1 MNKKEFLSLLSEVI
15 KNGVLT
21 TQDLK
26 KEVFTNMQFQKNSL
40 INKFQLVSKEE
51 FNILKKIVQKQ
62 QKQIENLLKKKKIKK
77 GKETLTCNPLNLLFD
92 SLIFPP

>member
-1 MNKKEFLSLLSEVI
+1 MNKKEFLSLLSDVI

-77 GKETLTCNPLNLLFD
+77 AKKP
-92 SLIFPP
+92 

>member
-1 MNKKEFLSLLSEVI
+1 MNKKEFLSLLSDVI

-40 INKFQLVSKEE
+40 INNFQLASKEE

-77 GKETLTCNPLNLLFD
+77 AKKP
-92 SLIFPP
+92 

>member
-1 MNKKEFLSLLSEVI
+1 MNKKEFLSLLSDVI

-77 GKETLTCNPLNLLFD
+77 AKNP
-92 SLIFPP
+92 

>member
-77 GKETLTCNPLNLLFD
+77 AKKL
-92 SLIFPP
+92 

>member
-1 MNKKEFLSLLSEVI
+1 MNKKEILNLLSDVI

-26 KEVFTNMQFQKNSL
+26 KEVLTNMQFQRNSL
-40 INKFQLVSKEE
+40 INKLQLVSKEE

-62 QKQIENLLKKKKIKK
+62 QKQIEKLFKKKKIKK
-77 GKETLTCNPLNLLFD
+77 ARKP
-92 SLIFPP
+92 

>member
-62 QKQIENLLKKKKIKK
+62 QKQIENLLKKKQIKK
-77 GKETLTCNPLNLLFD
+77 AKKP
-92 SLIFPP
+92 

>member
-62 QKQIENLLKKKKIKK
+62 QKQIENHLKKKKIKK
-77 GKETLTCNPLNLLFD
+77 AKKL
-92 SLIFPP
+92 

>member
-1 MNKKEFLSLLSEVI
+1 MNKKEFLSLLSDVI

-62 QKQIENLLKKKKIKK
+62 QKQIENLLKKKRLKRQR
-77 GKETLTCNPLNLLFD
+77 NLNLQPVEFT
-92 SLIFPP
+92 F

>member
-1 MNKKEFLSLLSEVI
+1 MNKKEFLSLLSDVI
-15 KNGVLT
+15 KDGVLT

-77 GKETLTCNPLNLLFD
+77 AKKP
-92 SLIFPP
+92 

>member
-1 MNKKEFLSLLSEVI
+1 MNKKEFLSLLSDVI

-21 TQDLK
+21 TKYLK
-26 KEVFTNMQFQKNSL
+26 REVFTNMQFQKNSL

-77 GKETLTCNPLNLLFD
+77 AKTP
-92 SLIFPP
+92 

>member
-51 FNILKKIVQKQ
+51 FNILKKIEK
-62 QKQIENLLKKKKIKK
+62 LLKKKKIKK
-77 GKETLTCNPLNLLFD
+77 AKKL
-92 SLIFPP
+92 

>member
-1 MNKKEFLSLLSEVI
+1 MNKKEFLSLLSDVI

-77 GKETLTCNPLNLLFD
+77 AKK
-92 SLIFPP
+92 I

>member
-1 MNKKEFLSLLSEVI
+1 MNKKEFLSLLSDVI

-77 GKETLTCNPLNLLFD
+77 AKKL
-92 SLIFPP
+92 

>member
-1 MNKKEFLSLLSEVI
+1 MLSDVI

-62 QKQIENLLKKKKIKK
+62 QKQIEKLLKKKKIKK
-77 GKETLTCNPLNLLFD
+77 ARKP
-92 SLIFPP
+92 

>member
-77 GKETLTCNPLNLLFD
+77 AKKP
-92 SLIFPP
+92 

>member
-1 MNKKEFLSLLSEVI
+1 MNKKEFLSLLSDVI

-62 QKQIENLLKKKKIKK
+62 QKQIENLLKKKKLKRQR
-77 GKETLTCNPLNLLFD
+77 NLNLQPVKFT
-92 SLIFPP
+92 F

>member
-1 MNKKEFLSLLSEVI
+1 MNKKEFLNLLSEVI

-62 QKQIENLLKKKKIKK
+62 QKQIENLLKKKQIKK
-77 GKETLTCNPLNLLFD
+77 AKKP
-92 SLIFPP
+92 

>member
-1 MNKKEFLSLLSEVI
+1 MNKKEFLSLLSDVI

-62 QKQIENLLKKKKIKK
+62 QKQIENLLKKKQIKK
-77 GKETLTCNPLNLLFD
+77 AKKP
-92 SLIFPP
+92 

>member
-1 MNKKEFLSLLSEVI
+1 MNKKEILNLLSDVI

-26 KEVFTNMQFQKNSL
+26 KEVLTNMQFQRNSL
-40 INKFQLVSKEE
+40 INKLQLVSKEE

-62 QKQIENLLKKKKIKK
+62 QKQIEKLFKKKKFKK
-77 GKETLTCNPLNLLFD
+77 ARKP
-92 SLIFPP
+92 

>member
-62 QKQIENLLKKKKIKK
+62 QKQIENLLKKKK
-77 GKETLTCNPLNLLFD
+77 N
-92 SLIFPP
+92 

>member
-62 QKQIENLLKKKKIKK
+62 QKQIENLLKKKKLKRQR
-77 GKETLTCNPLNLLFD
+77 NLNLQPVKFT
-92 SLIFPP
+92 F

>member
-1 MNKKEFLSLLSEVI
+1 MDKKELLNLLSEIV
-15 KNGVLT
+15 KNGALT

-26 KEVFTNMQFQKNSL
+26 KEVLTNIEFQRNML

-62 QKQIENLLKKKKIKK
+62 QKEIQSISKKKKIKK
-77 GKETLTCNPLNLLFD
+77 AKK
-92 SLIFPP
+92 S

>member
-1 MNKKEFLSLLSEVI
+1 MDKKELLNLLSEIV
-15 KNGVLT
+15 KNGALT

-26 KEVFTNMQFQKNSL
+26 KEVLTNIEFQRNML

-62 QKQIENLLKKKKIKK
+62 QKEIQSISKKKK
-77 GKETLTCNPLNLLFD
+77 N
-92 SLIFPP
+92 

>member
-1 MNKKEFLSLLSEVI
+1 MDKKELLNLLSEIV
-15 KNGVLT
+15 KNGALT

-26 KEVFTNMQFQKNSL
+26 KEVLTNIEFQRNML

-62 QKQIENLLKKKKIKK
+62 QKEIQSISKKKKLKRQR
-77 GKETLTCNPLNLLFD
+77 NLNL
-92 SLIFPP
+92 

>member
-1 MNKKEFLSLLSEVI
+1 MNKKEFLSLLSDVI

-62 QKQIENLLKKKKIKK
+62 QKQIENLLKKKKLKRQR
-77 GKETLTCNPLNLLFD
+77 NFNLQPVKFT
-92 SLIFPP
+92 F